1 MKKWFFMLICMVA
14 FVLPQNVWAQTANVS
29 GTKLTITTTAPGQVS
44 AAVSGLSAEQKA
56 AITEIVLVGKFDSS
70 DLENIQNSKG
80 FSAVTTVDMSEARF
94 VTVNG
99 GNVETP
105 SSYVMFASEVPTTS
119 TSPSGTH
126 AIVGGQL
133 WHTVYTGGSWT
144 FTSTPGNESDGNG
157 ARVLT
162 QDQVSQNQNTEG
174 LSKDAYGKVPAVE
187 KYLQLTAEYQ
197 SWGNPSQADP
207 GNATDESAGTQN
219 TTEWEAF
226 LAGILPNYSTG
237 QSIKVVY
244 YFKVED
250 KSGTNTWVRSTKEVY
265 DASDNSKRFDNPS
278 GVNFSS
284 LLAET
289 DTEHA
294 YGGYFMRIV
303 AYYTKTESGRA
314 WNNETTTPP
323 AEFSLASFDYAYRS
337 NHLNDYAVGTWVKM
351 TDYTYYQLNST
362 GSYTWA
368 KITPYDEGGTVW
380 TSTRYSTDSE
390 LPSSG
395 NTANQWA
402 IVGGTEYISDGSNWS
417 LASSSGEVTDY
428 QQMKFSYWSGSIT
441 TAITSKY
448 ADSNISS
455 DIFNGCSSIKE
466 VRFLGGHVKGLSGRT
481 PALTTLFIGKDVTEI
496 EAAQVQE
503 VTSLKTLTFDK
514 DYSSYANEAAA
525 KAAGYP
531 KELVISNKAFYGCT
545 YLEKVEIPNRC
556 VSIGASAFEKV
567 GNKDDTNFNGEKDE
581 NQKFYLTFERRNKL
595 DQEEG
600 KTVGISCDFPLTIGE
615 SAFMDCWYLRDLSLP
630 IRLETM
636 GNNCF
641 KNTIGMKTL
650 EMREVTKAPY
660 DIPAGHHL
668 LSIIPEGAFYD
679 SAVEDVKIP
688 KCVTEIQK
696 GAFGDTE
703 HLKKL
708 VFQDNDEKSTLTI
721 RAEAFT
727 GGTETGRPQ
736 LDVYVMIN
744 PFDGTNPGRKVICE
758 YHAFNF
764 TQTVGQTNTATSSA
778 YLHFPEEAWDYYQ
791 GDWKRGLAFRQDN
804 LNAMKDGYTCTYEDS
819 TPSTPDCIGKSN
831 GTIDPNTGKYETGNN
846 GTQYAPANGWQEFAR
861 TSTSIDIIIP
871 AGSFVR
877 TYSTEEPQV
886 IPTFALVANKPSGV
900 QDTDPLFRIYR
911 ISQFNDNY
919 IGGESVM
926 PSIRPVATATEI
938 TEEYGGR
945 KYIPPHTGVIMV
957 GRETGV
963 AVLVYLSDIEFVS
976 PAKPYTYE
984 YTSEETTIATGDTH
998 GENYNKTNFLF
1009 AACDDDEHTTRETTA
1024 DGVER
1029 VILNPTYP
1037 YPYHGA
1043 QPDYRFFALAK
1054 NSSDQYYF
1062 SRFKKGGFATRDK
1075 AYLKLS
1081 KDVFHWSAE
1090 GETASGTG
1098 SATGLPE
1105 PGSTQ
1110 APIMMSFMNPEG
1122 NTTDVRMINLETMT
1136 IMDDCYYTLQ
1146 GVKISGRPTQQ
1157 GIYIHNGKKVVIK

>member
-14 FVLPQNVWAQTANVS
+14 FVLPQNVWAQTSSVNFDS
-29 GTKLTITTTAPGQVS
+29 GTKMLTVNS
-44 AAVSGLSAEQKA
+44 DAAGWLSSQTILDEWKTCTS
-56 AITEIVLVGKFDSS
+56 IIFVGKFNET
-70 DLENIQNSKG
+70 DLQKLQQSAG
-80 FSAVTTVDMSEARF
+80 FTSVTTVDMSEARF
-94 VTVNG
+94 VIVNG

-126 AIVGGQL
+126 AILGGQL
-133 WHTVYTGGSWT
+133 WHSVYTGGSWVS
-144 FTSTPGNESDGNG
+144 TSAPANESDGNG

-162 QDQVSQNQNTEG
+162 QDQVNQNQNTEG
-174 LSKDAYGKVPAVE
+174 LSKDAYGKVSTGD
-187 KYLQLTAEYQ
+187 KYLQLTAENQ
-197 SWGNPSQADP
+197 SWGNPSQTDP
-207 GNATDESAGTQN
+207 GNATPLSAN
-219 TTEWEAF
+219 TEGITEWETY
-226 LAGILPNYSTG
+226 LNSILPNYSNG
-237 QSIKVVY
+237 QSIEVTY
-244 YFKVED
+244 YFEWVEEN
-250 KSGTNTWVRSTKEVY
+250 GGHWGRSTSTVF
-265 DASDNSKRFDNPS
+265 NSAENNLRYYNP
-278 GVNFSS
+278 GGANFTA
-284 LLAET
+284 LFNGT
-289 DTEHA
+289 DQTA
-294 YGGYFMRIV
+294 GGAGKVLQVI
-303 AYYTKTESGRA
+303 AYYTKTDSGRA
-314 WNNETTTPP
+314 WANEQTTVPEGYNNDE
-323 AEFSLASFDYAYRS
+323 ASFDYAYRG

-351 TDYTYYQLNST
+351 TDYSYYMLNST
-362 GSYTWA
+362 GYYVWA
-368 KITPYDEGGTVW
+368 QINPYENGGTVW
-380 TSTRYSTDSE
+380 TSTRYSTSDD
-390 LPSSG
+390 LP
-395 NTANQWA
+395 NNPAANQYA
-402 IVGGTEYISDGSNWS
+402 IVGGTEYISNGSTWSELAQSDGI
-417 LASSSGEVTDY
+417 ADY
-428 QQMKFSYWSGSIT
+428 SQMKFSYWSGSIT

-455 DIFNGCSSIKE
+455 DIFNSCTSITR
-466 VRFLGGHVKGLSGRT
+466 VDFLGGHVKGLSGKT

-503 VTSLKTLTFDK
+503 ITSLKTLTFDK
-514 DYSSYANEAAA
+514 DYSSYATEEAA

-531 KELVISNKAFYGCT
+531 KQLVISNKAFYGCR
-545 YLEKVEIPNRC
+545 YLESVEIPNRC
-556 VSIGASAFEKV
+556 VSIGNSAFERV
-567 GNKDDTNFNGEKDE
+567 GNQGDTDINTTPKSEK
-581 NQKFYLTFERRNKL
+581 QTFTLAFERRNKK
-595 DQEEG
+595 DEEG
-600 KTVGISCDFPLTIGE
+600 EKKVGISCDFPLTIGE

-630 IRLETM
+630 IRLYTM
-636 GNNCF
+636 GKDCF

-650 EMREVTKAPY
+650 EMREETKAPY
-660 DIPAGHHL
+660 VIPEGRDL
-668 LSIIPEGAFYD
+668 LRTIPEGAFYD
-679 SAVEDVKIP
+679 SAVEEIKIP

-708 VFQDNDEKSTLTI
+708 VFQDNDDKRSLTI
-721 RAEAFT
+721 KAGAFT
-727 GGTETGRPQ
+727 GGQEQGRPQ

-744 PFDGTNPGRKVICE
+744 PEDGRRVICE
-758 YHAFNF
+758 YEAFNF
-764 TQTVGQTNTATSSA
+764 TQTVGQTSVNNPNPSFA

-804 LNAMKDGYTCTYEDS
+804 LNAMKDGFNGTNNGKVCHGKSSGTISDTGIYEDN
-819 TPSTPDCIGKSN
+819 DGDVN
-831 GTIDPNTGKYETGNN
+831 
-846 GTQYAPANGWQEFAR
+846 TQYAPANGWQEFAR
-861 TSTSIDIIIP
+861 SNTSIDIIIP

-877 TYSTEEPQV
+877 TYSTKEPQV

-900 QDTDPLFRIYR
+900 QDTDPLFKIYR
-911 ISQFNDNY
+911 ISKFEDNY
-919 IGGESVM
+919 TGGESVT

-945 KYIPPHTGVIMV
+945 KYIPPYTGVIMV
-957 GRETGV
+957 GTQTDV

-976 PAKPYTYE
+976 PAEPYTYG
-984 YTSEETTIATGDTH
+984 YTSQPKTVTRGDD
-998 GENYNKTNFLF
+998 GNYDITNFLF
-1009 AACDDDEHTTRETTA
+1009 PACADDVNTTRETTA

-1054 NSSDQYYF
+1054 NSSNQYYF